1 MSVPKYTF
9 EILLKYTNKRARNMK
24 FISMFLTAS
33 AVYIR
38 GLPQIYKQ
46 TSEINKVYFVILQ
59 RVQCIFEIL
68 LKYTKTFRLCTVA
81 PAQNVL
87 SATKWRHLQIGCQ
100 ISKQKLLFRFC
111 LKKNGYTINNGSNS
125 LKPRLQACKAM
136 LKMI

>member
-1 MSVPKYTF
+1 
-9 EILLKYTNKRARNMK
+9 MK

-38 GLPQIYKQ
+38 DSSQIYKQ

-59 RVQCIFEIL
+59 RVQYIFVVYH
-68 LKYTKTFRLCTVA
+68 KYTKTFRLCTVA
-81 PAQNVL
+81 PVQNVL

-100 ISKQKLLFRFC
+100 ICKQKLLFRFC
-111 LKKNGYTINNGSNS
+111 LKKNGYTINKGPNS